1 MKKIAILGSTG
12 SIGQQTLEVVE
23 ELSGQF
29 KVMALTANS
38 SIEILAEQIN
48 KFKPKYAVLMN
59 DSLVNELK
67 YKLSYS
73 KTQILTGLEG
83 LIKVATLDEVEL
95 LVNAVVGAIGVK
107 PTLAAIR
114 AGKDIALA
122 NKETLVTAGA
132 IVMREA
138 KENDVRILPIDSEHN
153 AIFQAL
159 QGEDRA
165 GVKKIILTASGGP
178 FRTISA
184 DKLAEV
190 SVEEALNHP
199 NWDMGGKITI
209 DSATLMNKGLEVI
222 EAKWLFDLDYEQID
236 VVVHPQSIIHSLVE
250 YKDHSILAE
259 LGLPDMKVPIQY
271 ALTYPQRNNNN
282 LESLNLAKVG
292 ELTFEEPRKEL
303 FPCLDYA
310 YEAGKRSGTMPAVLN
325 AANEVAVSKFLA
337 GKIKFIDI
345 PKLIKRVMSAHEVV
359 DDPTLDQII
368 EADTWAR
375 VEAQKEGEK
384 VC

>member
-23 ELSGQF
+23 ELTGQF
-29 KVMALTANS
+29 KVVALTANS
-38 SIEILAEQIN
+38 SVEILAKQIN

-59 DSLVNELK
+59 DSLLNELK
-67 YKLSYS
+67 YKLSYT

-83 LIKVATLDEVEL
+83 LIKVATLDEVDL

-132 IVMREA
+132 IVM
-138 KENDVRILPIDSEHN
+138 KEVQENNVKILPIDSEHN

-159 QGEDRA
+159 QGEDRT

-190 SVEEALNHP
+190 TVEEALNHP

-222 EAKWLFDLDYEQID
+222 EAKWLFDLDYDQID

-271 ALTYPQRNNNN
+271 ALTYPRRNSNN

-292 ELTFEEPRKEL
+292 ELNFEEPRKDL
-303 FPCLDYA
+303 FPCLNYA
-310 YEAGKRSGTMPAVLN
+310 YEAGRRGGTMPAVLN
-325 AANEVAVSKFLA
+325 AANEIAVSKFLD
-337 GKIKFIDI
+337 GKIKFMDI

-359 DDPTLDQII
+359 DNPTLDQII

-375 VEAQKEGEK
+375 TEAQKEGEK
-384 VC
+384 AC